1 MSFAPIYPFLHRLLK
16 PTFPQCLWSGR
27 DDSPAIALTFDD
39 GPHPQ
44 YTPLL
49 LDVLDYHKIS
59 ATFFWLGACV
69 EDHPDLARQVY
80 QRGHWIGLHGYDHQ
94 AFTGLTATELKATLN
109 LTKTAIAKTC
119 QINPETLIDVRPPY
133 GLFAPQTLSYLQRW
147 NYRTVM
153 WSIIPEDWAR
163 PGSSIVVQRVLNQ
176 VQNGSIIVLHDGAD
190 GGEDVAETV
199 DRLVPELLQKGYRF
213 STIDQVWS
221 ALPHL

>member
-1 MSFAPIYPFLHRLLK
+1 M
-16 PTFPQCLWSGR
+16 
-27 DDSPAIALTFDD
+27 
-39 GPHPQ
+39 
-44 YTPLL
+44 
-49 LDVLDYHKIS
+49 
-59 ATFFWLGACV
+59 
-69 EDHPDLARQVY
+69 
-80 QRGHWIGLHGYDHQ
+80 
-94 AFTGLTATELKATLN
+94 TATELKATLN
-109 LTKTAIAKTC
+109 LTKAAIAKAC
-119 QINPETLIDVRPPY
+119 QINPKTLIDVRPPY

-176 VQNGSIIVLHDGAD
+176 VQNGSIIVLHDGAG

-199 DRLVPELLQKGYRF
+199 DRLVPELLQKGYHF